1 MMDLEPATS
10 ALQELVVRI
19 TDEQLNLPTPCEKST
34 VGDLLDHV
42 DGFSMAFTAA
52 ASKTQL
58 PGDQVPVP
66 DSSRLGD
73 DWRERIP
80 QHLAG
85 LANAWRNPEAWT
97 GMTEAGGQSLPGE
110 VAGVVALN
118 EVLVHTWD
126 LAMATGKAFAADPAQ
141 ADAAL
146 VFVAPIAEANP
157 SGTPG
162 LFGPALPVPPGATS
176 VDRLICLTGR
186 DPGWTAPKP

>member
-10 ALQELVVRI
+10 ALRELIGRI
-19 TDEQLNLPTPCEKST
+19 SDEQLKLPTPCEKST

-42 DGFSMAFTAA
+42 DGLSMAFTAA
-52 ASKTQL
+52 ANKTRL
-58 PGDQVPVP
+58 PGDQAPSP
-66 DSSRLGD
+66 DGSRLGD

-80 QHLAG
+80 QRLAG
-85 LANAWRNPEAWT
+85 LATAWHKPDAWT
-97 GMTEAGGQSLPGE
+97 GVTEAGGQSLPGE

-126 LAMATGKAFAADPAQ
+126 LAVATGKPFAPDPAQ

-157 SGTPG
+157 SGTLG
-162 LFGPALPVPPGATS
+162 LFGPALPVPSGATS

-186 DPGWTAPKP
+186 DPGWTAPKT

>member
-1 MMDLEPATS
+1 MTDLEPATS
-10 ALQELVVRI
+10 ALQELI
-19 TDEQLNLPTPCEKST
+19 AGISDEQLKLPTPCEKST

-52 ASKTQL
+52 ANKTRL
-58 PGDQVPVP
+58 PGDQAPSP
-66 DSSRLGD
+66 DGSRLGE

-80 QHLAG
+80 RRLAG
-85 LANAWRNPEAWT
+85 LASAWQDPDAWT
-97 GMTEAGGQSLPGE
+97 GMTEAGGQGLPGE

-126 LAMATGKAFAADPAQ
+126 LAVATGKPFAADPAQ

-162 LFGPALPVPPGATS
+162 LFGPALPVPSGATS

-186 DPGWTAPKP
+186 DPRWTAPKP